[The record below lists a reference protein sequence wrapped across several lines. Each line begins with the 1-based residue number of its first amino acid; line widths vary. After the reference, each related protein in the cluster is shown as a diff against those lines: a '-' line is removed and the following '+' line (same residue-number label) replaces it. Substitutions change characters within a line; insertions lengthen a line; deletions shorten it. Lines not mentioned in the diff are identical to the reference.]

1 MVRSSS
7 VTGVSKRWITNAIQ
21 TGFLYSFK
29 HNQSS
34 NQNVIITPGYPEQTS
49 QDYGLKA
56 SVE

>member
-1 MVRSSS
+1 M
-7 VTGVSKRWITNAIQ
+7 TGVSKHWITNAIQ